1 MGSISCLTYM
11 GKSDLSGPSKGFS
24 NANLPSTGEPA
35 ITRHQPDTYNLNAG
49 LVAEVL
55 LDHGA

>member
-1 MGSISCLTYM
+1 M